1 VAADIRLSGVKRRAF
16 EDLET
21 ADCGECEACAPAK
34 TTRKHPNDKNNTSSH
49 LRWTGDVATGFPAS
63 RYHNTE
69 LFVWV
74 SPKRWVEGGFGKQ
87 KSGVFV
93 YTADNYDTWNAQ
105 EAFTHARTD
114 RGGEYTSKEFED
126 WFREKGI
133 IFSRTAPNSSCGV
146 AEEVI
151 RVLKGNARAYLNA
164 AGASDIFWDESVSY
178 AISVHH
184 MMPSNAPHLQGKSPW
199 EERHGEKPPTHR
211 LHEWGCVAFPYVD
224 GTRTFA
230 NRGRRAYFVGLA
242 KRDDDGYRFYD
253 PVKRTIFHAKDA
265 VFVGDVYGFRTP
277 TKEPTGPY
285 KAPIVCQH
293 PLCKGNKPGVHHET
307 CEMYDHDG
315 QAEEE
320 KEQEKEHDLNMDP
333 EREKRTRVQRQ
344 LYDSQAW
351 DAAYEHDQ
359 TNTAQRPDSALVTA
373 KNLDPARYTRKEGR
387 LRSGL
392 VPDSYDEAM
401 YSEDRVFW
409 AAAIKIEITTLGE
422 FKVFEEIPRASIP
435 RGRKTITSRW
445 VFAIKRLVT
454 GKIERYKARLA
465 ARGYLQ
471 RYGLDYTTSYAAT
484 PALVAIRYMLYWA
497 LQMNFVVQQFDLKAA
512 FVSTPTPEG
521 ETIFMEN
528 PQGYKQNHHKVMR
541 LKKLL
546 YGLKQA
552 SAGFFALLRS
562 KFVKHNL
569 TPFTSDPCLCAH
581 RDADGKI
588 DNITATHVDDGL
600 SAGKRNIVHR
610 VISMLSSYFTVKTLD
625 GSLHG
630 YVGIKVDFVP
640 GSHCD
645 LSQEALI
652 DSILADHGMS
662 DCNPAHVPARKIPL
676 EPEEEIT
683 AEEEEFMK
691 DKDLPKL
698 VGGCGYV
705 ARGSR
710 PDITEAYNYLSRC
723 LVKPRRVHWHSGQQ
737 LLKYLK
743 KTKHYVLRYYYTADA
758 VDSSGVLKPCFA
770 YTDSDYGGHP
780 THADSDGKSTSGFI
794 ISAANGASLDWG
806 TQRQTTVAR
815 STAEA
820 ELHALDRTTKKVL
833 WMRYLESD
841 MDIGYGAASVIKED
855 NRAVNIMASQPFRSE
870 KMKHVAI
877 KNFAVQHDV
886 AEERI
891 LVVPVATED
900 NVADAFTKSLERPK
914 FELFRDKMGVI
925 DPRKN

>member
-1 VAADIRLSGVKRRAF
+1 MANDTKISAGRRKAF
-16 EDLET
+16 NDLVRE
-21 ADCGECEACAPAK
+21 DCGECAACAAAK
-34 TTRKHPNDKNNTSSH
+34 VTRKHPNDKNDTGSH
-49 LRWTGDVATGFPAS
+49 LRWTGDVATNFPPS

-69 LFVWV
+69 LFMWI
-74 SPKRWVEGGFGKQ
+74 SPKRWIEGGFGKQ
-87 KSGVFV
+87 KSQVFT
-93 YTADNYDTWNAQ
+93 YTTDNYETWNAQ
-105 EAFTHARTD
+105 EPFLAARTD
-114 RGGEYTSKEFED
+114 RGGEYTSKAFEQ

-133 IFSRTAPNSSCGV
+133 IYSRTAPNSSCGP
-146 AEEVI
+146 AEGAFRVI
-151 RVLKGNARAYLNA
+151 KENARAYLNA
-164 AGASDIFWDESVSY
+164 AGASDLFWDESVSY

-184 MMPSNAPHLQGKSPW
+184 MMPSSSPHLQGKSPW
-199 EERHGEKPPTHR
+199 EERHGTTPPRHR

-265 VFVGDVYGFRTP
+265 VFIADVYGFKTP
-277 TKEPTGPY
+277 TTQPTGPY
-285 KAPIVCQH
+285 KAPIACQH
-293 PLCKGNKPGVHHET
+293 PLCQGNKPGVHHQT
-307 CEMYDHDG
+307 CEMYEHDDRVEEENEQEQEHDG
-315 QAEEE
+315 
-320 KEQEKEHDLNMDP
+320 NMDP

-359 TNTAQRPDSALVTA
+359 LNTAHRPDSALVA
-373 KNLDPARYTRKEGR
+373 ANKRDPSRYTRTEGR

-392 VPDSYDEAM
+392 IPDSYDEAM
-401 YSEDRVFW
+401 YSEDRVSW
-409 AAAIKIEITTLGE
+409 AAAIKVEITTLGE
-422 FKVFEEIPRASIP
+422 FEVFKEIPRSSIP

-471 RYGLDYTTSYAAT
+471 RYGLDYSVSYAAT

-497 LQMNFVVQQFDLKAA
+497 LQMNFIVQQFDLKAA

-521 ETIFMEN
+521 ETIFMEK
-528 PQGYKQNHHKVMR
+528 PQGYEQNPHKVMQ

-552 SAGFFALLRS
+552 SAGFFKLLRS

-569 TPFTSDPCLCAH
+569 VPFTSDPCLCAH

-600 SAGKRNIVHR
+600 SAGKRTIVQR
-610 VISMLSSYFTVKTLD
+610 VVSMLSSYFTVKTLD

-630 YVGIKVDFVP
+630 YVGIKVDFIP
-640 GSHCD
+640 GERCD

-662 DCNPAHVPARKIPL
+662 DCNPSHVPARKIPL
-676 EPEEEIT
+676 EPEGEMS
-683 AEEEEFMK
+683 AEEEDFMK
-691 DKDLPKL
+691 DKNLPKL

-710 PDITEAYNYLSRC
+710 PDITEAHNYLSRC
-723 LVKPRRVHWHSGQQ
+723 LVKPRKVHWQAGVQ

-743 KTKHYVLRYYYTADA
+743 KTKHYVLRYHYTDDA
-758 VDSSGVLKPCFA
+758 RDSSGVLKPCFA
-770 YTDSDYGGHP
+770 YTDSDFGGHP

-794 ISAANGASLDWG
+794 ISAGNGASLDWG
-806 TQRQTTVAR
+806 TKRQTTVAR
-815 STAEA
+815 NTAEA
-820 ELHALDRTTKKVL
+820 ELHALDRTTKKML
-833 WMRYLESD
+833 WMRYLEDD
-841 MDIGYGAASVIKED
+841 MDIGHGAATVIRED

-877 KNFAVQHDV
+877 ENFAVQHDV
-886 AEERI
+886 EQGRI
-891 LVVPVATED
+891 IVLPVATED
-900 NVADAFTKSLERPK
+900 NVADAFTKSLERTK
-914 FELFRDKMGVI
+914 FEFFRDAMGVI